1 MEYDLLIKGG
11 LVVDGSGLPG
21 YRADVGVK
29 GGKVADMGRLEGSA
43 ARTIEADGLVVAPGF
58 IDHHTHLDAQL
69 LWDPYGTS
77 APEHGV
83 TSVITGNCGLALAPV
98 GPGGEESLVQ
108 SFVRVEAIP
117 RTALEQGVEWRWR
130 SFGDYL
136 DALEG
141 RVGVNVGA
149 QIGHIAVRHRVMGEE
164 AAERAA
170 TPAEIEQMRLL
181 VREGMEAGALG
192 FSTNRNPRHMR
203 EDGKPVASRLAG
215 DDELLA
221 LCDVLGE
228 LNSGV
233 IQTILGLASTE
244 HLPWYERLAART
256 GRPVTWQSIQH
267 RWIAPDLWRDQLD
280 GLAPIFAKG
289 LQTYGLAMTMPLIR
303 QWNLKKAQVFDE
315 FSTWKT
321 LMFLPEAPRKEA
333 FASPETRAKLRAE
346 LDDPRP
352 TNFHKRWDLVK
363 IVKTRDERLL
373 GKSVAELAALRGQD
387 GLDAFLD
394 LSLEEDLETT
404 FESANTG
411 GDPEAV
417 GHILSSPYVLVGIS
431 DAGAHV
437 QFGATFGYST
447 TLLGLWVRERQVMPL
462 EQAVHKLTFQVA
474 SVYQLSGRGLLRP
487 GYAADVTIFDPETV
501 RPLEP
506 EWVEDYP
513 ASTKRLIQRSEG
525 RHYTI
530 VNGRVMYEEGRHSGD
545 LPGQILRGTAARVR
559 AVA

>member
-21 YRADVGVK
+21 YRADVGVND
-29 GGKVADMGRLEGSA
+29 GKVADIGRLRGSA

-83 TSVITGNCGLALAPV
+83 TSVIAGNCGLALAPV

-170 TPAEIEQMRLL
+170 TPSEIEQMRAL
-181 VREGMEAGALG
+181 VRDGMEAGALG

-215 DDELLA
+215 DEELFA

-244 HLPWYERLAART
+244 HLPWYEQLAERT

-267 RWIAPDLWRDQLD
+267 RWIAPDLWREQLD
-280 GLAPIFAKG
+280 GLAPIFARG

-315 FSTWKT
+315 FPTWKT

-346 LDDPRP
+346 LEDPRP

-363 IVKTRDERLL
+363 IVKTRDERFE

-487 GYAADVTIFDPETV
+487 GHAADVTIFDPETV

-525 RHYTI
+525 LHYTI
-530 VNGRVMYEEGRHSGD
+530 VNGRVIYEGGRHSGD

-559 AVA
+559 AAA